1 MSDDEALRTLEAM
14 FPDLAPAG
22 LRRVLLMGKAE
33 GASGSGGGGRVG
45 DDPVSAA
52 VTRVLHFLD
61 SGEEADARMLPLR
74 SEEARE
80 ARARQRRQAGAGRAE
95 ELARRHVIARYT
107 GTWTAGG
114 RFDGADGPARPHM
127 DQVVTREMRRKR
139 TVMYRDGQVVSKTG
153 ERYSVVPKETPEQV
167 RATSVNLAW
176 IKRKRKSG
184 RPGEGKIQ

>member
-1 MSDDEALRTLEAM
+1 
-14 FPDLAPAG
+14 
-22 LRRVLLMGKAE
+22 
-33 GASGSGGGGRVG
+33 
-45 DDPVSAA
+45 
-52 VTRVLHFLD
+52 
-61 SGEEADARMLPLR
+61 
-74 SEEARE
+74 
-80 ARARQRRQAGAGRAE
+80 
-95 ELARRHVIARYT
+95 
-107 GTWTAGG
+107 
-114 RFDGADGPARPHM
+114 M